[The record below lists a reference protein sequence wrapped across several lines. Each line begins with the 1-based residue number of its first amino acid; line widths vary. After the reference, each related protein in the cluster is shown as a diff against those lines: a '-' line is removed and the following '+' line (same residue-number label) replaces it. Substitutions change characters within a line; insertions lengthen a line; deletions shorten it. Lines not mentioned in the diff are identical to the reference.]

1 MTTSPPP
8 TTHTDRCGTVRASLF
23 YGAPTLSEVGARV
36 LPQGHAGDHRDPWDA
51 TWNVIPLYPMTEPRT
66 GRGTGQ

>member
-23 YGAPTLSEVGARV
+23 YGVPILSEASARV
-36 LPQGHAGDHRDPWDA
+36 LPHGRDGDHLDPWGA
-51 TWNVIPLYPMTEPRT
+51 TWTVIPLHPMTEPRT
-66 GRGTGQ
+66 GRGTGR